1 MKNESTRGLKRKTF
15 GKGDT
20 NRLAD
25 YISELKKLPNGKA
38 KNRNKKNV
46 STETRQNGRA
56 VYGARLKKI
65 LSGEFWYTSVRVGSN
80 PTPVFK
86 PFEHDDAEPSADKFC
101 HTGTS
106 IQDDSVQQKQKNRNV
121 VCGW

>member
-1 MKNESTRGLKRKTF
+1 MERPKIER
-15 GKGDT
+15 
-20 NRLAD
+20 
-25 YISELKKLPNGKA
+25 
-38 KNRNKKNV
+38 KKNV

-106 IQDDSVQQKQKNRNV
+106 IQDDSVQQKKTKKSQRRLWLITELFETTQKKYPDETCETRMYAWV
-121 VCGW
+121 